1 MQELFRVGDL
11 VFNQGDYLEDISEF
25 EDIIPI
31 IQDLQEELSYEKITC
46 VDINDC
52 CEKSKDNY
60 IVEIHG
66 YINSEDEFITKKEL
80 DMYGNVLKK
89 DKLSLFV
96 ISAYMCVDCGKWII
110 KILE

>member
-11 VFNQGDYLEDISEF
+11 VFNQEDYLEDISEF

-89 DKLSLFV
+89 DELSLFV

>member
-89 DKLSLFV
+89 DELSLFV